1 MIFLKSLKINML
13 GSLFSK
19 KSLEESNILNKEVNT
34 FVLSFKFNTY
44 ILKINSNI
52 IQDIGELNLFCMKA
66 IEQGLSIKD
75 ISSIILIDTKVIE
88 KQLNFALSRQYLNKD
103 NTLSEK
109 GRKILLLFEFIEKVN
124 NEQVKICLEKY
135 IEKNKKI
142 FKTDNSNLEKYHFG
156 EVVKDNFYDYKVKN
170 IFKEID
176 DNQFKII
183 LINYFKKYE
192 NIIEEFFKELIFDIE
207 ESEDIKYF
215 NYIIN
220 DKGLMNN
227 LVNPKYKEKSLD
239 YINLAIPILKIDRK
253 FKSLVNNDTKNIVS
267 IFDKYKYF
275 SLIDG
280 NTYHQDITLIDI
292 DINYKFQNKKS
303 IEDILKKDFTENF
316 NINDLL
322 FLNIETKF
330 EEFEDKK
337 SLNITNIMEQICEQ

>member
-1 MIFLKSLKINML
+1 M
-13 GSLFSK
+13 
-19 KSLEESNILNKEVNT
+19 
-34 FVLSFKFNTY
+34 
-44 ILKINSNI
+44 
-52 IQDIGELNLFCMKA
+52 
-66 IEQGLSIKD
+66 
-75 ISSIILIDTKVIE
+75 
-88 KQLNFALSRQYLNKD
+88 
-103 NTLSEK
+103 
-109 GRKILLLFEFIEKVN
+109 N

-142 FKTDNSNLEKYHFG
+142 FKNNNSNLEEYHFG

-253 FKSLVNNDTKNIVS
+253 FKKA
-267 IFDKYKYF
+267 
-275 SLIDG
+275 
-280 NTYHQDITLIDI
+280 
-292 DINYKFQNKKS
+292 
-303 IEDILKKDFTENF
+303 
-316 NINDLL
+316 
-322 FLNIETKF
+322 
-330 EEFEDKK
+330 
-337 SLNITNIMEQICEQ
+337 

>member
-1 MIFLKSLKINML
+1 
-13 GSLFSK
+13 
-19 KSLEESNILNKEVNT
+19 
-34 FVLSFKFNTY
+34 
-44 ILKINSNI
+44 
-52 IQDIGELNLFCMKA
+52 MKA

-109 GRKILLLFEFIEKVN
+109 GKKILLLLEFIKEVN
-124 NEQVKICLEKY
+124 NKQVKICLEKY

-142 FKTDNSNLEKYHFG
+142 FKNNNSNLEEYPLG

-176 DNQFKII
+176 DNQLKQI
-183 LINYFKKYE
+183 LINYFNKYE
-192 NIIEEFFKELIFDIE
+192 NIIEEFFKELTFDIE
-207 ESEDIKYF
+207 ESKDIKYF
-215 NYIIN
+215 NYIIS
-220 DKGLMNN
+220 DEEFINN
-227 LVNPKYKEKSLD
+227 LVNPKNKEKSLD

-253 FKSLVNNDTKNIVS
+253 FKSLVSNDIKHIVS
-267 IFDKYKYF
+267 IFNKYKYF

-280 NTYHQDITLIDI
+280 NTYHQDITLSDI
-292 DINYKFQNKKS
+292 EINYKFQNKKS
-303 IEDILKKDFTENF
+303 IEDILKKDFAENF

-330 EEFEDKK
+330 EEVEDKK

>member
-1 MIFLKSLKINML
+1 
-13 GSLFSK
+13 
-19 KSLEESNILNKEVNT
+19 
-34 FVLSFKFNTY
+34 
-44 ILKINSNI
+44 
-52 IQDIGELNLFCMKA
+52 
-66 IEQGLSIKD
+66 
-75 ISSIILIDTKVIE
+75 
-88 KQLNFALSRQYLNKD
+88 
-103 NTLSEK
+103 
-109 GRKILLLFEFIEKVN
+109 VN

-176 DNQFKII
+176 DNQLKQI
-183 LINYFKKYE
+183 LINYFNKYE
-192 NIIEEFFKELIFDIE
+192 NIIEEFFKELTFDIE
-207 ESEDIKYF
+207 ESKDIKYF
-215 NYIIN
+215 NYIIS
-220 DKGLMNN
+220 DKELMNN
-227 LVNPKYKEKSLD
+227 LVNPKNKEKSLD

-253 FKSLVNNDTKNIVS
+253 FKSLVNNDIKHIVS